1 MRIIIE
7 ASPEEYAALIKDL
20 SEGNELSQKAAALFS
35 VIKTRGT
42 TIKPMPI
49 GNLWDDFT
57 WPAIHLF
64 DIIRVHHSEET
75 EDFFSIAMTE
85 LVKSH
90 YRKFGIKSL
99 QISRIV
105 GGARQTTNKYS
116 QQPILQIHKSG
127 NDKIVTAS
135 KRFLDGFYELMKN
148 WLTQYVQNLEQRGFP
163 LPGDENSYE
172 SPAN

>member
-20 SEGNELSQKAAALFS
+20 SKGNSLSKKAARLFS
-35 VIKTRGT
+35 VIKTRET
-42 TIKPMPI
+42 TIKPMPG
-49 GNLWDDFT
+49 GNIWDDFT

-75 EDFFSIAMTE
+75 EDYYSIAMTD
-85 LVKSH
+85 LVENH
-90 YRKFGIKSL
+90 YRKYGIKPL

-116 QQPILQIHKSG
+116 QQPILQLHNTG

-135 KRFLDGFYELMKN
+135 KKFLGGFYGLMKN
-148 WLTQYVQNLEQRGFP
+148 WLNQYLQNLEQRGFL
-163 LPGDENSYE
+163 LPGDESSYE
-172 SPAN
+172 LPK

>member
-105 GGARQTTNKYS
+105 GGARQTTNK
-116 QQPILQIHKSG
+116 
-127 NDKIVTAS
+127 
-135 KRFLDGFYELMKN
+135 
-148 WLTQYVQNLEQRGFP
+148 
-163 LPGDENSYE
+163 
-172 SPAN
+172 